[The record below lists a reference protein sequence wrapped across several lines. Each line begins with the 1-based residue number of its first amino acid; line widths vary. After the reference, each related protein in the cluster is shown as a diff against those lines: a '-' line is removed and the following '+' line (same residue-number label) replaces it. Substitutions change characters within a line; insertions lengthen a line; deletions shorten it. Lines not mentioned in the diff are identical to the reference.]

1 MKPET
6 DSNVMSRCQCGC
18 PEVSLAWADCLS
30 LIVCDVV
37 FCVYVCVCTCVG
49 ASALSLS
56 QLFVY
61 TAGLQRVEGFAGSC
75 YCICAPPKTW
85 TLHFLL
91 CSLNWPQCI
100 RLQAS
105 FIYLFILIP
114 DLNPTLAFLYCWQGF
129 SADAGVLWSV
139 GAPLTLLLGSISAP
153 GRPLSCLRSLVRNWE
168 WGRDWSR
175 SRGSSDNAYVNQIS
189 QEWISCV

>member
-1 MKPET
+1 MWWAGVSVGALRWALPGQT
-6 DSNVMSRCQCGC
+6 ASVWLCVMWCF
-18 PEVSLAWADCLS
+18 
-30 LIVCDVV
+30 VCM
-37 FCVYVCVCTCVG
+37 CVCVCTCVG

-61 TAGLQRVEGFAGSC
+61 AAGLQRVEGFAGSC
-75 YCICAPPKTW
+75 YCIRAPPKTW

-129 SADAGVLWSV
+129 SAERDAGVLWSV

-153 GRPLSCLRSLVRNWE
+153 GKPLSCLRSLVRNWE

-175 SRGSSDNAYVNQIS
+175 SSGSSDNAYVNQIS